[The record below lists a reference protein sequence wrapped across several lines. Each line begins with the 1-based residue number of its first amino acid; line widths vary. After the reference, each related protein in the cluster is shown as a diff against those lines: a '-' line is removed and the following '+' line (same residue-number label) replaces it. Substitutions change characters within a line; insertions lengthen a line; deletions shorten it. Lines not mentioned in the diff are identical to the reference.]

1 MNNLLEE
8 LDQLREDEEDED
20 LDAPFPVQAKE
31 ANPMWQSAKRWKFTP
46 GRMYEFRNT
55 ERKQWGSE
63 GSLQALQRARF
74 LRDVGVNHL
83 FQRRKGWYTCW
94 TDNQLVGWDVK
105 EIRG

>member
-8 LDQLREDEEDED
+8 LDKLREDEEDKD

-31 ANPMWQSAKRWKFTP
+31 ANPMWQSARRWKFTP
-46 GRMYEFRNT
+46 GKVYELR
-55 ERKQWGSE
+55 ESVRKTGTVRDKPI
-63 GSLQALQRARF
+63 RAHF

-83 FQRRKGWYTCW
+83 FQRHKGWYTCW

-105 EIRG
+105 ELRG